1 MGVCV
6 AKPAKPVAV
15 AEPEIK
21 LGLPKPKINLL
32 GSILDLKKVKKA
44 PMLSLE
50 QSPLYQKR
58 LGPGS
63 PSSPDTETPGSLG
76 RSGEFV
82 PEDN

>member
-6 AKPAKPVAV
+6 PKPTKQAAV

-32 GSILDLKKVKKA
+32 SSILELKKVKKA
-44 PMLSLE
+44 PILSLE

-63 PSSPDTETPGSLG
+63 PCSPDTTPGSQG
-76 RSGEFV
+76 RSGEFA